1 MKYLVAGGKRT
12 GTTLLCAILANAGAD
27 FGFPRDREWFRGSGD
42 YEHRIMLDNYKH
54 LKRARMAQPVS
65 DNFAAREHRKIEAN
79 MKELLNEVDYIKY
92 PPLSQYLP
100 IHIKRAGFDLRLLI
114 TIRKFNTFAL
124 SAVAKSGGSFNELK
138 EIYLDTYK
146 TNLLNLYLYGGCAVL
161 YEDIV
166 DHASTEWSARVGTVT
181 GIPAEALL
189 RARDELIKPTR
200 SRNAIG
206 DTTIDRECDELY
218 ATYDKLAERIFEADL
233 KKQHAVKS

>member
-42 YEHRIMLDNYKH
+42 YEHDIMIDNYKY

-65 DNFAAREHRKIEAN
+65 DSFAARQQRKIEAN
-79 MKELLNEVDYIKY
+79 MKELLSQVDYIKY

-100 IHIKRAGFDLRLLI
+100 IHMKRAGFDVRLLI
-114 TIRKFNTFAL
+114 TIRHFNTFAL
-124 SAVAKSGGSFNELK
+124 SAVAKSGGAFSELK
-138 EIYLDTYK
+138 DIYLDTYK

-166 DHASTEWSARVGTVT
+166 DHEKTDWSERVSQVT
-181 GIPAEALL
+181 GIAAAELL
-189 RARDELIKPTR
+189 KARDELIKPTK

-206 DTTIDRECDELY
+206 EVTIDRDCDELY
-218 ATYDKLAERIFEADL
+218 ATYAELSTKIFEPDR
-233 KKQHAVKS
+233 KKQHSVPS